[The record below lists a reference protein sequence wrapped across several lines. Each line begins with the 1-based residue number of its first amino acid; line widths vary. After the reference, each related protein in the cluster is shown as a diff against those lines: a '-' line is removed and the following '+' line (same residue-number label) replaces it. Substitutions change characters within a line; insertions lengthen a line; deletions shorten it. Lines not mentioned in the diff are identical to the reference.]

1 MRHHSSG
8 ARPGTLP
15 PGRALVAASMLVAGV
30 PAGAQD
36 LRLNMTRGAT
46 ELSRQVFDLHMTIFY
61 ICVAIA
67 LVVFGL
73 MFWSIVRHRKA
84 RGAVPAQFHGS
95 LKVEILWT
103 AIPVLILVAMAVP
116 ATRTLI
122 AMEDTSASELTVLVT
137 GSQWKWH
144 YKYLDYP
151 IEFYSVLA
159 TPRAQIANAA
169 DKTPDYLRA
178 VDKPLVLPSGKKVR
192 FLLTADDVIHSWWV
206 PDFAIK
212 KDAVPGFINET
223 WARIDK
229 PGLYYG
235 KCAELCGRDH
245 GFMPVAVEVK
255 TPADFE
261 AWAAQ
266 QVAAAEQAKAEA
278 ESAGPMSMDEQMAL
292 GRQVYERAC
301 VACHQA
307 GGEGLPGVFPALKG
321 SAIAT
326 GEPAAHLHIVLF
338 GKTGTAMQAFGK
350 QLGVQELAAVITYE
364 RNAWGNAKGDQ
375 VQPADIAAAIAKGE

>member
-1 MRHHSSG
+1 
-8 ARPGTLP
+8 
-15 PGRALVAASMLVAGV
+15 
-30 PAGAQD
+30 
-36 LRLNMTRGAT
+36 
-46 ELSRQVFDLHMTIFY
+46 MTIFSS
-61 ICVAIA
+61 VAIA

-73 MFWSIVRHRKA
+73 MFWSIVRHRKT
-84 RGAVPAQFHGS
+84 RGQCRRSSIGS
-95 LKVEILWT
+95 LKVEIPGT

-137 GSQWKWH
+137 GLQWKWH
-144 YKYLDYP
+144 WQVPRLPDR
-151 IEFYSVLA
+151 VLPVFA
-159 TPRAQIANAA
+159 YAARADRQRGGQDAGLPEWRW
-169 DKTPDYLRA
+169 T
-178 VDKPLVLPSGKKVR
+178 KPLVLPSGKKVR

-235 KCAELCGRDH
+235 QVRRTVRARPRLHAGGGRGEDAR
-245 GFMPVAVEVK
+245 GLRGLGG
-255 TPADFE
+255 
-261 AWAAQ
+261 Q

-292 GRQVYERAC
+292 GWQVYDGAC
-301 VACHQA
+301 VARHQA
-307 GGEGLPGVFPALKG
+307 GGEGPPGVFLALKG

-326 GEPAAHLHIVLF
+326 GEPATPHPHRAVRQDRHRDAGLR
-338 GKTGTAMQAFGK
+338 QAARRQGARRGHHVRA
-350 QLGVQELAAVITYE
+350 QRLGATP
-364 RNAWGNAKGDQ
+364 KGDQ
-375 VQPADIAAAIAKGE
+375 VQPGRHRGRDREGE